1 MIKVIKKDGT
11 REEYNVE
18 KVIAAISKSASRA
31 LISFNEEELQKIRE
45 KVMEEMKDGV
55 VVLPHYLK
63 AITSD
68 MDNIVFTE

>member
-31 LISFNEEELQKIRE
+31 LISFNEEELQKIRDFVNKE
-45 KVMEEMKDGV
+45 V
-55 VVLPHYLK
+55 K
-63 AITSD
+63 ALGIK
-68 MDNIVFTE
+68 